1 MREPEERDEHRF
13 DPEIDAAKAL
23 LNRMR
28 KLAEDRGERR
38 VDAARMEKVRQRQ
51 AARRGFMSEKSSAEE
66 GAIRDPRA
74 IGEVVARL
82 SKARGWNTQV
92 AVGSVLGRWN
102 EMVGEN
108 VAKHCKPESFED
120 TVVVVRCD
128 STSWATQ
135 LRLLT
140 HQLLKKFDAELGPG
154 IVTVIKVLGPNAPSW
169 RHGMR
174 SVAGRGPRDTYG

>member
-28 KLAEDRGERR
+28 RLAEERGERR
-38 VDAARMEKVRQRQ
+38 VDAARMEKVRKRQ
-51 AARRGFMSEKSSAEE
+51 AARRGFMENKSPAQP
-66 GAIRDPRA
+66 GAQRDPRA

-92 AVGSVLGRWN
+92 AVGSVLGRWA
-102 EMVGEN
+102 EIIGEEN
-108 VAKHCKPESFED
+108 AKHCTPESFED
-120 TVVVVRCD
+120 TVVVMRCD
-128 STSWATQ
+128 TTARAAQ
-135 LRLLT
+135 MRLMS
-140 HQLLKKFDAELGPG
+140 HDILKKFDAELGPG
-154 IVTVIKVLGPNAPSW
+154 IVTVLKVLGPNAPSW

>member
-1 MREPEERDEHRF
+1 MHEPSERDEHRF
-13 DPEIDAAKAL
+13 DPEIDSAKAL

-28 KLAEDRGERR
+28 KLAEERGERR
-38 VDAARMEKVRQRQ
+38 VDASRMEKVRKRQ
-51 AARRGFMSEKSSAEE
+51 ASRRGNMTEKPNSDV
-66 GAIRDPRA
+66 GAVRDPRA
-74 IGEVVARL
+74 IGEVVARM

-92 AVGSVLGRWN
+92 AVGSVLGRWA
-102 EMVGEN
+102 EIVGPN
-108 VAKHCKPESFED
+108 VAQHCKPESFED

-135 LRLLT
+135 LRLLS
-140 HQLLKKFDAELGPG
+140 HQILKKFDAELGPG
-154 IVTVIKVLGPNAPSW
+154 IVTIIKVLGPNAPSW

>member
-28 KLAEDRGERR
+28 RLAEERGERR
-38 VDAARMEKVRQRQ
+38 VDAARMDKVRKRQ
-51 AARRGFMSEKSSAEE
+51 AARRGFMDNKGAAEP
-66 GAIRDPRA
+66 GAQRDPRA

-92 AVGSVLGRWN
+92 AVGSVLGRWSQII
-102 EMVGEN
+102 GEEN
-108 VAKHCKPESFED
+108 AKHCKPESFED
-120 TVVVVRCD
+120 TVVVMRCD
-128 STSWATQ
+128 TTARAAQ
-135 LRLLT
+135 MRLMS
-140 HQLLKKFDAELGPG
+140 HDILKKFDAELGPG
-154 IVTVIKVLGPNAPSW
+154 IVTVLKVLGPNAPSW

>member
-1 MREPEERDEHRF
+1 MSEEELDS
-13 DPEIDAAKAL
+13 AKAL

-28 KLAEDRGERR
+28 KLAEERGEPRI
-38 VDAARMEKVRQRQ
+38 DAARMERVKKRQ
-51 AARRGFMSEKSSAEE
+51 AARRGFAAPKGTASEGSA
-66 GAIRDPRA
+66 RDPHA
-74 IGEVVARL
+74 IGEIVNRM
-82 SKARGWNTQV
+82 SKSRGWNTQV
-92 AVGSVLGRWN
+92 AVGSVLGRWA
-102 EMVGEN
+102 ELVGEN
-108 VAKHCKPESFED
+108 VAAHCKPESFED

-135 LRLLT
+135 LRLLS
-140 HQLLKKFDAELGPG
+140 HQILKKIDAELGPG

>member
-1 MREPEERDEHRF
+1 MPDHNFDDEHRL

-28 KLAEDRGERR
+28 KLAEERGESRL
-38 VDAARMEKVRQRQ
+38 DAARMAKVRKRQ
-51 AARRGFMSEKSSAEE
+51 LSRDSLGSAKKAVDED
-66 GAIRDPRA
+66 APRDPRS
-74 IGEVVARL
+74 IGAVVARM
-82 SKARGWNTQV
+82 SKSRGWSTQV

-102 EMVGEN
+102 ELVGEN
-108 VAKHCKPESFED
+108 IAKHCRPESFED

-135 LRLLT
+135 LRLLS

-154 IVTVIKVLGPNAPSW
+154 IVTVIRVLGPNAPTW
-169 RHGMR
+169 RHGSR

>member
-1 MREPEERDEHRF
+1 MPSQGSSDEHRM

-28 KLAEDRGERR
+28 KLAEERGDARL
-38 VDAARMEKVRQRQ
+38 DAARMARVRERQ
-51 AARRGFMSEKSSAEE
+51 KARNSFAAPKSSPAP
-66 GAIRDPRA
+66 GAARDPRS
-74 IGEVVARL
+74 IGEVVSRM

-92 AVGSVLGRWN
+92 AVGSVLGRWD
-102 EMVGEN
+102 ELVGEN
-108 VAKHCKPESFED
+108 ISKHCKPESFED

-135 LRLLT
+135 LKLMT

-154 IVTVIKVLGPNAPSW
+154 IVTVIRVLGPNAPSW
-169 RHGMR
+169 RHGLR
-174 SVAGRGPRDTYG
+174 SVSGRGPRDTYG

>member
-1 MREPEERDEHRF
+1 MPSQQFDDEHRM

-28 KLAEDRGERR
+28 KLAEERGDSRL
-38 VDAARMEKVRQRQ
+38 DAARMAKVRKRQ
-51 AARRGFMSEKSSAEE
+51 AARNSFAAGKAAPEE
-66 GAIRDPRA
+66 GAARDPRS
-74 IGEVVARL
+74 IGDVVARM

-92 AVGSVLGRWN
+92 AVGSVLGRWD
-102 EMVGEN
+102 ELVGERISQ
-108 VAKHCKPESFED
+108 HCKPESFEN
-120 TVVVVRCD
+120 TVVIVRCD

-135 LRLLT
+135 LKLMT

-154 IVTVIKVLGPNAPSW
+154 IVTVIRVLGPNAPSW
-169 RHGMR
+169 RHGSR

>member
-1 MREPEERDEHRF
+1 MHELSERDEHRF

-28 KLAEDRGERR
+28 KLAEERGETR
-38 VDAARMEKVRQRQ
+38 VDAARMEKVRKRK
-51 AARRGFMSEKSSAEE
+51 ASRRGFAAEKPESAE

-74 IGEVVARL
+74 IGDVVSRL

-92 AVGSVLGRWN
+92 AVGSVLGRWAEIIGADN
-102 EMVGEN
+102 
-108 VAKHCKPESFED
+108 AKHCQPESFED
-120 TVVVVRCD
+120 TVVVMRCD
-128 STSWATQ
+128 TTARAAQ
-135 LRLLT
+135 MRLMS
-140 HQLLKKFDAELGPG
+140 HDILKKFDAELGPG
-154 IVTVIKVLGPNAPSW
+154 IVTVLKVLGPNAPSW

>member
-28 KLAEDRGERR
+28 KLAEERGERR
-38 VDAARMEKVRQRQ
+38 VDAARMEKVRKRQ
-51 AARRGFMSEKSSAEE
+51 AARRGFMEQRSAAAP

-102 EMVGEN
+102 ELVGEDI
-108 VAKHCKPESFED
+108 AAHCKPESFED
-120 TVVVVRCD
+120 TVVIVRCD

-135 LRLLT
+135 LRLLS

-154 IVTVIKVLGPNAPSW
+154 IVTVIRVLGPNAPSW

>member
-13 DPEIDAAKAL
+13 DPELDAAKAL

-28 KLAEDRGERR
+28 KLAEERGERR
-38 VDAARMEKVRQRQ
+38 VDAARMEKVRKRQ
-51 AARRGFMSEKSSAEE
+51 AARRGFMDKGGSPEP

-102 EMVGEN
+102 DMVGEDI
-108 VAKHCKPESFED
+108 AAHCKPESFED
-120 TVVVVRCD
+120 TVVIVRCD

-135 LRLLT
+135 LRLLS

-154 IVTVIKVLGPNAPSW
+154 IVTVIRVLGPNAPSW

>member
-1 MREPEERDEHRF
+1 MHEPSERDEHRF

-28 KLAEDRGERR
+28 KLAEERGETR
-38 VDAARMEKVRQRQ
+38 VDAARMEKVRKRK
-51 AARRGFMSEKSSAEE
+51 ASRRGFAAEKPESAE

-74 IGEVVARL
+74 IGDVVSRL

-92 AVGSVLGRWN
+92 AVGSVLGRWAEIIGADN
-102 EMVGEN
+102 
-108 VAKHCKPESFED
+108 AKHCQPESFED
-120 TVVVVRCD
+120 TVVVMRCD
-128 STSWATQ
+128 TTARAAQ
-135 LRLLT
+135 MRLMS
-140 HQLLKKFDAELGPG
+140 HDILKKFDTELGSG
-154 IVTVIKVLGPNAPSW
+154 IVTVLKVLGPNAPSW

>member
-1 MREPEERDEHRF
+1 MPDHNFDDEHRT

-28 KLAEDRGERR
+28 KLAEERGEARL
-38 VDAARMEKVRQRQ
+38 DAARMAKVRQRQ
-51 AARRGFMSEKSSAEE
+51 KARNSFAAGKASPEE
-66 GAIRDPRA
+66 GSARDPRS
-74 IGEVVARL
+74 IGDVVARM

-102 EMVGEN
+102 ELVGEN
-108 VAKHCKPESFED
+108 IARHCKPESFED
-120 TVVVVRCD
+120 TVVIVRCD

-135 LRLLT
+135 MKLMT

-154 IVTVIKVLGPNAPSW
+154 IVTVIRVLGPNAPSW
-169 RHGMR
+169 RHGLR

>member
-1 MREPEERDEHRF
+1 MPSQGFDDEHRM

-28 KLAEDRGERR
+28 KLAEERGDARL
-38 VDAARMEKVRQRQ
+38 DAARIAKVRQRQ
-51 AARRGFMSEKSSAEE
+51 AARNAFAAGKSAPTE
-66 GAIRDPRA
+66 GAARDPRS
-74 IGEVVARL
+74 IGDVVSRM

-92 AVGSVLGRWN
+92 AVGSVLGRWD
-102 EMVGEN
+102 ELVGERI
-108 VAKHCKPESFED
+108 AQHCKPESFENS
-120 TVVVVRCD
+120 VVIVRCD

-135 LRLLT
+135 LKLMT

-154 IVTVIKVLGPNAPSW
+154 IVTVIRVLGPNAPSW
-169 RHGMR
+169 RHGSR

>member
-1 MREPEERDEHRF
+1 MHEPSERDEHRF

-28 KLAEDRGERR
+28 KLAEERGETR
-38 VDAARMEKVRQRQ
+38 VDAARTDTVRQRT
-51 AARRGFMSEKSSAEE
+51 ACGRGFAAERPESAE

-74 IGEVVARL
+74 TGDVVPRL

-92 AVGSVLGRWN
+92 AVGSVLGRWAEIIGADN
-102 EMVGEN
+102 
-108 VAKHCKPESFED
+108 AKHCHPESFED
-120 TVVVVRCD
+120 TVVVMRCD
-128 STSWATQ
+128 TTARAAQ
-135 LRLLT
+135 MRLMS
-140 HQLLKKFDAELGPG
+140 HDILKKFDAELGPG
-154 IVTVIKVLGPNAPSW
+154 IVTVLKVLGPNAPSW